1 MPHADYVPQLATLVK
16 TPPSGGLWWHEIKF
30 DGYRIGLHI
39 QGTRIA
45 LISRNGKDWTA
56 AFPEIVEAARRLRT
70 HDALLDG
77 EVAMV
82 LPDGR
87 TSFQA
92 LQSAGSN
99 AAARDSLVY
108 FVFDLLRIDGRD
120 LHARSLADRKSALKA
135 LVGGGGRGRVRY
147 SEHVEGD
154 GPAFLE
160 QACRVGLEGIIS
172 KRVDRPYHHGRNS
185 DWVKAKCG
193 RRQEFVVGGFTDPA
207 GTRAG
212 LGALLIGCYDGNR
225 LVFAGKVGTG
235 FTHQGALALRR
246 QLDPLQRSDSPFDPL
261 PPRPIAR
268 RAHWVRPELVCDVSF
283 TEWTGD
289 GMVRHPSFQGL
300 RADKSP
306 HEVRR
311 ERSEAPSPPGAPSV
325 GRTGGSAPK
334 SRKAGAA
341 AEVAGV
347 RITHP
352 DRVLYPDPHVT
363 KLDLARYYERIADWV
378 VPHVAG
384 RPLTLVRCPEGL
396 AGSCFYVKHSK
407 TWAPEPLRRVHIRE
421 KTKVGEYLV
430 ADDLAGVVAL
440 VQMGVLEI
448 HTWSSMAADVER
460 PNRLIVDL
468 DPGAAVDWPR
478 VVAAARLVRQALGA
492 LDLDSYCKT
501 TGGRGLHVVA
511 PLVPH
516 AGWDDCLTFTR
527 LLSEALE
534 RADPESY
541 TTNFSKRGR
550 QNKILLDFL
559 RNNRANTS
567 VAAYSGRARE
577 GAPVSVPLSW
587 DELRPSLKPAAF
599 TVTSVPGRLARL
611 AADPWKGYWSSR
623 QSLTPRLLRAVAG
636 QG

>member
-1 MPHADYVPQLATLVK
+1 M
-16 TPPSGGLWWHEIKF
+16 
-30 DGYRIGLHI
+30 
-39 QGTRIA
+39 
-45 LISRNGKDWTA
+45 
-56 AFPEIVEAARRLRT
+56 
-70 HDALLDG
+70 
-77 EVAMV
+77 
-82 LPDGR
+82 
-87 TSFQA
+87 
-92 LQSAGSN
+92 
-99 AAARDSLVY
+99 
-108 FVFDLLRIDGRD
+108 
-120 LHARSLADRKSALKA
+120 
-135 LVGGGGRGRVRY
+135 
-147 SEHVEGD
+147 
-154 GPAFLE
+154 
-160 QACRVGLEGIIS
+160 
-172 KRVDRPYHHGRNS
+172 
-185 DWVKAKCG
+185 
-193 RRQEFVVGGFTDPA
+193 
-207 GTRAG
+207 
-212 LGALLIGCYDGNR
+212 
-225 LVFAGKVGTG
+225 
-235 FTHQGALALRR
+235 
-246 QLDPLQRSDSPFDPL
+246 
-261 PPRPIAR
+261 
-268 RAHWVRPELVCDVSF
+268 
-283 TEWTGD
+283 
-289 GMVRHPSFQGL
+289 
-300 RADKSP
+300 
-306 HEVRR
+306 
-311 ERSEAPSPPGAPSV
+311 
-325 GRTGGSAPK
+325 
-334 SRKAGAA
+334 
-341 AEVAGV
+341 
-347 RITHP
+347 
-352 DRVLYPDPHVT
+352 LYPDPHVT

-636 QG
+636 QGHGPPG